1 MVSDLD
7 WCVGRKALEDLTKI
21 QDHFGSQ
28 LGMTINRSLN
38 TKQDSD
44 EVLQSYDALVH
55 QYAKTPELVTIE
67 LTESAYFDSESQQ
80 SALIRNIRRRGVS
93 VVIDD
98 FGTDYNSFSY
108 LSDCNFDILKVDK
121 EFVTGLSIGTHRY
134 YIVKMLTKL
143 AHTLVSKG
151 SDRTGF
157 TVLFCFCLKVLLV
170 ADSAIVLLLC
180 SPTHDNDDSC
190 SDDSATF
197 IPSCS
202 YAFRCP
208 ISINSY
214 FGERGYLSWQRG
226 RIHKVLPVVAL
237 LWLAVASLKI
247 EAIMLVF
254 AILYF
259 YSQVQTKK
267 TRVQGPLWVI
277 YLANGLAFAYV
288 GIVISEQPSIVG
300 SALKVIE
307 IFLLGALFSHLLLT
321 IAKTRLQA
329 FHRILPVTGIVSAM
343 LLSIVVLVK
352 SAQIEPNLLAEHT
365 NMLLSGFA
373 LMITAVLIWCWHI
386 LLSKTVHKIQ
396 LWVAFTTMLV
406 SMSFIENF
414 IVL

>member
-1 MVSDLD
+1 M
-7 WCVGRKALEDLTKI
+7 I
-21 QDHFGSQ
+21 QQ
-28 LGMTINRSLN
+28 LLSL
-38 TKQDSD
+38 
-44 EVLQSYDALVH
+44 LA
-55 QYAKTPELVTIE
+55 P
-67 LTESAYFDSESQQ
+67 
-80 SALIRNIRRRGVS
+80 
-93 VVIDD
+93 
-98 FGTDYNSFSY
+98 
-108 LSDCNFDILKVDK
+108 
-121 EFVTGLSIGTHRY
+121 
-134 YIVKMLTKL
+134 MLL
-143 AHTLVSKG
+143 GAQ
-151 SDRTGF
+151 
-157 TVLFCFCLKVLLV
+157 
-170 ADSAIVLLLC
+170 LLL
-180 SPTHDNDDSC
+180 TLILVKGD
-190 SDDSATF
+190 
-197 IPSCS
+197 I
-202 YAFRCP
+202 CP
-208 ISINSY
+208 
-214 FGERGYLSWQRG
+214 GQRG

-267 TRVQGPLWVI
+267 TRVQGPLWVM
-277 YLANGLAFAYV
+277 YLANGLALAYV
-288 GIVISEQPSIVG
+288 GIVISERPSIAG
-300 SALKVIE
+300 SALRAVE

-396 LWVAFTTMLV
+396 LWVAFITMLV